1 MDEVFDLLA
10 TKRVPS
16 ELLSRMMATD
26 NGEFL
31 AVDIPPA
38 AGEIQKI
45 EAAVGVLPA
54 DYREWIAR
62 FGAAATPN
70 ETGIIYGVSVSRYK
84 NLRPAV
90 ASSALEIA
98 SFEEGDDVRT
108 LDAEGVSSST
118 YDDWYPCFSSFVAAV
133 LCTGNPRVW
142 KAFEDELRAS

>member
-70 ETGIIYGVSVSRYK
+70 ETS
-84 NLRPAV
+84 
-90 ASSALEIA
+90 
-98 SFEEGDDVRT
+98 
-108 LDAEGVSSST
+108 
-118 YDDWYPCFSSFVAAV
+118 
-133 LCTGNPRVW
+133 
-142 KAFEDELRAS
+142 